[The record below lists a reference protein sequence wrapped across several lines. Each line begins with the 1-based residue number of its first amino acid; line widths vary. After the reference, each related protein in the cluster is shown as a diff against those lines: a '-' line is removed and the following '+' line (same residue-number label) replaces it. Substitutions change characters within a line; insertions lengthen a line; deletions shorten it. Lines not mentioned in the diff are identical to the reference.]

1 MLKSVHSYDFSKTLY
16 EREPTVLSEIDT
28 KQEYWDAVHLGMR
41 GVVTDPNVGSCYL
54 TFLDAPYSVAAKTGT
69 AQTGEKTNNA
79 VFICYAPYENPE
91 IAVAVVV
98 EKGNAGS
105 SIASIA
111 RSIMDYYFAFRDSTV
126 ALENDGVLLK

>member
-1 MLKSVHSYDFSKTLY
+1 M
-16 EREPTVLSEIDT
+16 
-28 KQEYWDAVHLGMR
+28 
-41 GVVTDPNVGSCYL
+41 GSCYL
-54 TFLDAPYSVAAKTGT
+54 TFLDTPYSVAAKTGT